1 MSSVSLYL
9 FLFAARDA
17 LGSKH
22 TMVKIRPLSQATR
35 AAKAKARAYAG
46 EPNARCFF
54 FPLLIVVILF
64 FQLLY
69 SIQSSRHMTFIFSVK
84 GSMLLRKE

>member
-1 MSSVSLYL
+1 MSSTSLYIFIL
-9 FLFAARDA
+9 FTARDA

-46 EPNARCFF
+46 KPVTSGA
-54 FPLLIVVILF
+54 
-64 FQLLY
+64 
-69 SIQSSRHMTFIFSVK
+69 FSYW
-84 GSMLLRKE
+84 

>member
-1 MSSVSLYL
+1 MSSASLYL

-46 EPNARCFF
+46 EPNVSFSFF
-54 FPLLIVVILF
+54 LVNSTVTVVVF
-64 FQLLY
+64 FQHLY
-69 SIQSSRHMTFIFSVK
+69 NIQSSKDI
-84 GSMLLRKE
+84 

>member
-1 MSSVSLYL
+1 MSSPSLPL
-9 FLFAARDA
+9 FLFVARDA

-46 EPNARCFF
+46 EPITPGGGCR
-54 FPLLIVVILF
+54 VE
-64 FQLLY
+64 
-69 SIQSSRHMTFIFSVK
+69 
-84 GSMLLRKE
+84 GSC

>member
-1 MSSVSLYL
+1 MCSASLYL

-46 EPNARCFF
+46 EPNVRC
-54 FPLLIVVILF
+54 LF
-64 FQLLY
+64 LGN
-69 SIQSSRHMTFIFSVK
+69 SSVTVFSALVQHP
-84 GSMLLRKE
+84 E

>member
-1 MSSVSLYL
+1 MSSASLYL

-46 EPNARCFF
+46 EPNVRCFF
-54 FPLLIVVILF
+54 FLLIVVLLF
-64 FQLLY
+64 FQHLY
-69 SIQSSRHMTFIFSVK
+69 SIQSIKT
-84 GSMLLRKE
+84 